1 MSAVPG
7 SIPSAQLA
15 PQTMAARRAR
25 IRILL
30 SSVIVGSQD
39 ELRLML
45 AAEGIRVTQTTL
57 SRDLDGLGAIKVADE
72 SGHVQYVLPDESG
85 PNKRKDA
92 SGEPM
97 GRIVG
102 DVLIGAEAAMNIAV
116 LHTPPGAAHYL
127 AGSLDRS
134 GTPGIVGTV
143 AGDDTVIV
151 ILRTQKAAEGFC
163 ADLLTIAERTSSSR
177 KPRARIQPR
186 ALGTRQRRIS

>member
-57 SRDLDGLGAIKVADE
+57 SRVVWVTRMP
-72 SGHVQYVLPDESG
+72 S
-85 PNKRKDA
+85 A
-92 SGEPM
+92 SP
-97 GRIVG
+97 R
-102 DVLIGAEAAMNIAV
+102 
-116 LHTPPGAAHYL
+116 PP
-127 AGSLDRS
+127 SR
-134 GTPGIVGTV
+134 GTSMV
-143 AGDDTVIV
+143 
-151 ILRTQKAAEGFC
+151 
-163 ADLLTIAERTSSSR
+163 
-177 KPRARIQPR
+177 
-186 ALGTRQRRIS
+186 